1 MRHCYQKELPENQP
15 GLRSRQ
21 QASAYLIEGWAGRI
35 LSFQPSTISRLPLV
49 RFVLPGPLEYSSAE
63 TAWRPVEEE
72 PACPRSKP
80 KVFLGDPEK
89 LRWQTSLGNS
99 NLSLLP
105 SIGSLPAAPV
115 RCWSR
120 PKSFPSDPALDPK
133 FLPLALLR
141 GRYSS
146 WRFRSAEG

>member
-49 RFVLPGPLEYSSAE
+49 RFVLPGPLEYPSTE

-89 LRWQTSLGNS
+89 LRGQTFLGNS
-99 NLSLLP
+99 NLSQLP
-105 SIGSLPAAPV
+105 SIGHLPAAPA
-115 RCWSR
+115 RCWPL
-120 PKSFPSDPALDPK
+120 PKSSLPDPALSSIS
-133 FLPLALLR
+133 LRLA
-141 GRYSS
+141 
-146 WRFRSAEG
+146 